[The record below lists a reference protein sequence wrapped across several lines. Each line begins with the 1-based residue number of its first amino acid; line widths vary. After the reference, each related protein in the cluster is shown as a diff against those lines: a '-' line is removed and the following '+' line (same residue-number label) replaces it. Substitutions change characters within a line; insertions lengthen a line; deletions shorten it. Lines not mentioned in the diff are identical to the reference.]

1 MLADSGSRYY
11 GAIIPSLLNVLSM
24 QGYLVVNSIIGGQ
37 VLAEVS
43 GHLSA
48 TVGIVIIALTTLIV
62 SRRCVYLYVA

>member
-1 MLADSGSRYY
+1 
-11 GAIIPSLLNVLSM
+11 M

-48 TVGIVIIALTTLIV
+48 TVGIVIIALITLIV
-62 SRRCVYLYVA
+62 SRTYVDLYVCVDWN